1 MSGVIKTYGI
11 IIIFILMMFIVL
23 NYQYGSILVDNIYN
37 NTRTIQQTA
46 MADSVNIG
54 EFIVNKKLTID
65 EQRVIDGWIENFK
78 ETRDINLTYDIDI
91 LGVLN
96 EPPAILVRVRGY
108 SDLHMSTSKI
118 DVDYTNLIIIEEMK

>member
-1 MSGVIKTYGI
+1 MSGAIKTYGI
-11 IIIFILMMFIVL
+11 IIMFLFMACIIL
-23 NYQYGSILVDNIYN
+23 NYQYGSMLVDNVYN

-54 EFIVNKKLTID
+54 DFMVNGNLSINAEKAV
-65 EQRVIDGWIENFK
+65 EGWIENFK

-96 EPPAILVRVRGY
+96 DPPAVLVRVRGY
-108 SDLHMSTSKI
+108 SDMHMTSAEI
-118 DVDYTNLIIIEEMK
+118 DVDYTNLIVIDEI